1 MQGGQMKYSLLFAT
15 LCMVILFTAAP
26 GIAQD
31 NNTAASQI
39 DAMVGND
46 EIVIGDQTYKIASNA
61 EFYAR
66 DERTKISLSRF
77 DEGDWI
83 EFSVNA
89 EGEIDGMWFSSE

>member
-1 MQGGQMKYSLLFAT
+1 MKYSLAIAT
-15 LCMVILFTAAP
+15 LCMVALLIAVP

-31 NNTAASQI
+31 NTAASQI
-39 DAMVGND
+39 DAVVDHD
-46 EIVIGDQTYKIASNA
+46 EVVIGDQTYTIASNA

-77 DEGDWI
+77 DEGDWV

-89 EGEIDGMWFSSE
+89 QGEIDSMWFSSE

>member
-1 MQGGQMKYSLLFAT
+1 MQGGQMKYSLAIAT
-15 LCMVILFTAAP
+15 LCMVVLLIVAP
-26 GIAQD
+26 GFTQD
-31 NNTAASQI
+31 NTAASQI
-39 DAMVGND
+39 DAVVGID

-77 DEGDWI
+77 DEGDMV

-89 EGEIDGMWFSSE
+89 QGEIDAMWLSSE